1 MRTQKINKIAIT
13 GMGAVSSAGTGIKDT
28 LISFEKGERN
38 AGTPSVFNTSLVY
51 PVFEAESVPSR
62 KDAEIRTISLAMVA
76 VKEALIDA
84 GFSGSFKSQKVGVCL
99 GTTIA
104 SQLNDIDFYK
114 VFKETR
120 SVNMQKIDR
129 FVKSNLAE
137 AVSQAT
143 GASGPSIT
151 VVNACSS
158 GADAIG
164 IAVSWI
170 KGGICDIAIAGGA
183 DELDSVPLCGFRS
196 LGIVSDELCA
206 PFDKNRKG
214 LNLGEGAGI
223 VVLEREDG
231 AFRRGIKPKAFVA
244 GYGSIADAYHLTAP
258 HPEGVGLEAAVEIAL
273 KQGGIDA
280 ESVAFINA
288 HGTATH
294 DNDKVETKVL
304 KRVFGLEI
312 DFLSTKG
319 YTGHTLGA
327 AGGLEA
333 VFTASM
339 LNTGWVPMS
348 AGFKEF
354 DEEIGIAPVTERKHI
369 DKKYAVSTS
378 LAFGGNNAA
387 LLFEKAE

>member
-1 MRTQKINKIAIT
+1 MTKIAIT
-13 GMGAVSSAGTGIKDT
+13 GMGAVSSAGKDIKDT
-28 LISFEKGERN
+28 LSSFERGERN
-38 AGTPSVFNTSLVY
+38 AVTPSVFHTSLVY
-51 PVFEAESVPSR
+51 PVFEAGSVSSSKDTES
-62 KDAEIRTISLAMVA
+62 RTISLAIVA

-84 GFSGSFKSQKVGVCL
+84 GFSGSLKDKRVGVCL

-104 SQLNDIDFYK
+104 SQLNDVDFYRT
-114 VFKETR
+114 FKETR
-120 SVNMQKIDR
+120 SVSMKKIDR
-129 FVKSNLAE
+129 FVKGNLAE
-137 AVSQAT
+137 SVSRAT
-143 GASGPSIT
+143 GSDGPLLT

-164 IAVSWI
+164 IAASWI

-183 DELDSVPLCGFRS
+183 DELECVSLCGFRS

-223 VVLEREDG
+223 LVLESEG
-231 AFRRGIKPKAFVA
+231 SALRRGIKPKAFVA

-273 KQGGIDA
+273 KQGEINA
-280 ESVAFINA
+280 ESVTFINA

-294 DNDKVETKVL
+294 DNDKVEVKVL
-304 KRVFGLEI
+304 KRVFGNKI
-312 DFLSTKG
+312 DFFSTKG

-339 LNTGWVPMS
+339 LRAGWIPMS
-348 AGFKEF
+348 AGFKEI
-354 DEEIGIAPVTERKHI
+354 DEEIGVAPVTKKKHI
-369 DKKYAVSTS
+369 DKKYALSTS